1 MNSTITK
8 NSSVEEI
15 EIAYETLLQRA
26 VNLASKIQLNKIK
39 ISEKYKETYNQLVK
53 ESCKETEKPNYDD
66 YRSLKI
72 EIEHFEFALQKYSIA
87 MLNEV
92 ELDSGEESI
101 VSVIYR
107 FVAYYRYLRR
117 SESPL

>member
-26 VNLASKIQLNKIK
+26 IYLASKIK
-39 ISEKYKETYNQLVK
+39 ISENYKKTYNQLLK